1 MIKKKVDLFVIL
13 QVRGKLIDAIET
25 VSSIV
30 SNPDQLDK
38 TVGVLG
44 SVVEVP
50 DEVTDEKKVNTIRD
64 FFQ

>member
-1 MIKKKVDLFVIL
+1 M
-13 QVRGKLIDAIET
+13 RGKLIDALET

-44 SVVEVP
+44 SVVAVA
-50 DEVTDEKKVNTIRD
+50 DEVSDDKKVK
-64 FFQ
+64 